1 LDNRELIKD
10 TARKGVMAAS
20 EVQAITDKLA
30 AHKVLEDELRQLKA
44 EIKETEKHR
53 DDLLDA
59 ARDSITPEVAKTL
72 ILERFKTE
80 LDRQYQSYVRALLL
94 ERIAAIENL
103 HRKYKVTAKDII
115 ARREQ
120 EASKLAGFMSELGY
134 E

>member
-1 LDNRELIKD
+1 
-10 TARKGVMAAS
+10 MAAS